1 MDIRYGRGRFSVR
14 DGVIWTFGTAEA
26 AFLYGTG
33 LYGHSVRQTLVF
45 CTGQGYMDIP
55 YSRGRFSVRDGVTW
69 TFRTADPCFLYGT
82 GLLWPL
88 YGTLWGL
95 PYRKEP
101 LFCTGRAPGHASQ
114 TGPGGKTPHKAF
126 FARPPATGN
135 GEQLTILFFMP
146 NFEPLFISTVNDN
159 RRTGPAGHP

>member
-1 MDIRYGRGRFSVR
+1 MWGKSPSHHSPPSATTGDRIPLAADVMAARSPVPYGRPLFSVR
-14 DGVIWTFGTAEA
+14 DRVTWTFRTAEA

-33 LYGHSVRQTLVF
+33 LHGHSVRQ
-45 CTGQGYMDIP
+45 
-55 YSRGRFSVRDGVTW
+55 R
-69 TFRTADPCFLYGT
+69 
-82 GLLWPL
+82 
-88 YGTLWGL
+88 
-95 PYRKEP
+95 P

-114 TGPGGKTPHKAF
+114 TGPGGKPPHKAL

-135 GEQLTILFFMP
+135 GGQLTILFFMP